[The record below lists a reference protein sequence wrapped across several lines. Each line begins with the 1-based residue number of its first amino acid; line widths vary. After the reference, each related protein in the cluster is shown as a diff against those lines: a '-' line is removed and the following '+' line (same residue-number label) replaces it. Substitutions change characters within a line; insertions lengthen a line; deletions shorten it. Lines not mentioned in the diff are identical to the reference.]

1 MYVHTNTQL
10 QRGSISCISYVSALG
25 KMGLGP
31 GTFKGIIFNW
41 RWLHLC
47 LWSHKMLG
55 FLCLPLVFPGGCVG
69 KWTKQKCRNLW
80 LLWRQRQPRVR
91 REKGEPTFFFPSGV
105 QSSFVKTEKLLLPT
119 QRTSSGG
126 LGSPWVL
133 LLAGYSPRELFCHK
147 SRGRTSPLLIP
158 SETGYRGV
166 GSPKRWE
173 LQGSRDPQPSAQPL
187 LSAWGSPLPCRDG
200 GLCHIG
206 ALGAPW
212 SHPGQRDLECCSLHH
227 RGLAAASRQLSRL
240 SALGL
245 MALLPG
251 KMKYTVG
258 Q

>member
-47 LWSHKMLG
+47 LWSRKMLG

-119 QRTSSGG
+119 QRTSWG
-126 LGSPWVL
+126 LWGHPGCCCWQVTAPESCSATRTGAEHPLCSFPLKQDIEEWGVPNDGSCRAFGIHSPVHSPSWVPGALLCRAGMVACVTSVL
-133 LLAGYSPRELFCHK
+133 LVLHGLT
-147 SRGRTSPLLIP
+147 RGRGTWSAAPCTTGAWLQLLD
-158 SETGYRGV
+158 S
-166 GSPKRWE
+166 
-173 LQGSRDPQPSAQPL
+173 
-187 LSAWGSPLPCRDG
+187 
-200 GLCHIG
+200 
-206 ALGAPW
+206 
-212 SHPGQRDLECCSLHH
+212 SHVC
-227 RGLAAASRQLSRL
+227 QLW
-240 SALGL
+240 
-245 MALLPG
+245 
-251 KMKYTVG
+251 V
-258 Q
+258 